1 MFRKTSKL
9 LHEKTLQICL
19 TLLLSALVT
28 QAAESREQEAIRIG
42 TMVQEIQ
49 QAHKKP
55 DEKAS
60 LETIVK
66 YGTDT
71 RHYVMIRGWL
81 HELLKGTQ
89 SQLEATRDPKL
100 QKKFQ
105 QRESFL
111 KQAIRRID
119 LE

>member
-1 MFRKTSKL
+1 MKKI
-9 LHEKTLQICL
+9 LQICI
-19 TLLLSALVT
+19 TLLLSALVI
-28 QAAESREQEAIRIG
+28 QAAENSDQEAIRIG

-49 QAHKKP
+49 QALKKS

-60 LETIVK
+60 LETITK
-66 YGTDT
+66 YGTDS
-71 RHYVMIRGWL
+71 RYYVMIRGWL

-89 SQLEATRDPKL
+89 SQLKAAKNPEL
-100 QKKFQ
+100 QKNHS
-105 QRESFL
+105 QREAFL

>member
-1 MFRKTSKL
+1 MKQ
-9 LHEKTLQICL
+9 TLRIGL
-19 TLLLSALVT
+19 IILLSALVT
-28 QAAESREQEAIRIG
+28 QAAPPRELEAIRIG
-42 TMVQEIQ
+42 TRIQEIQ
-49 QAHKKP
+49 QALEKP

-60 LETIVK
+60 LETIAK
-66 YGTDT
+66 YGTDS

-89 SQLEATRDPKL
+89 SQLGSARDPESRKS
-100 QKKFQ
+100 FQ

-111 KQAIRRID
+111 KTAIRRID